1 MLSLAMD
8 MFRHPYQ
15 KEYSYD
21 KHKDIIKKLKFISRI
36 EPGERINVTS
46 ISTTSHNFF
55 SSIYRSIFRESRT
68 KTFHFLN
75 DVVDRSFELI
85 VLYQESLKISDRI
98 TCSQILE
105 DLSNCTSGLKNLQ
118 TTYAEDRNFFCDID
132 TLIGSIFARLAEF
145 YDKDNIYVTPETKSR
160 IKGIMIP
167 MVEENRKNESKSK
180 AVL

>member
-1 MLSLAMD
+1 MLSLAME

-85 VLYQESLKISDRI
+85 VLYQESVKISDRI

-105 DLSNCTSGLKNLQ
+105 DLSSCTTGLKNLQ
-118 TTYAEDRNFFCDID
+118 TTYVEDRNFFCDID

-145 YDKDNIYVTPETKSR
+145 YDKDNIYVTPETKAR
-160 IKGIMIP
+160 IKDIMP
-167 MVEENRKNESKSK
+167 DFHKNESKHE
-180 AVL
+180 LTL